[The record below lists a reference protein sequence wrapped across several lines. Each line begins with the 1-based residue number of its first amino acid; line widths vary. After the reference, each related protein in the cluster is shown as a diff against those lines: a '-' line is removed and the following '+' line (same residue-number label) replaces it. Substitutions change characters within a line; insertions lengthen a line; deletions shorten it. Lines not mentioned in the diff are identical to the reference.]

1 LDLSLASSIFG
12 TGTATQ
18 AMKPIAAPMV
28 GGLVPRTLL
37 ILIVLPAIDPLWKS
51 FELRGKPGSATGSG

>member
-37 ILIVLPAIDPLWKS
+37 TLIVLPAIDPL
-51 FELRGKPGSATGSG
+51 